1 MNKWAGTGRL
11 TRDPDIKNTTNGKTV
26 ATFTLAVDRRFK
38 NAEGQKEADFIP
50 IVFWGKPA
58 ELVGQYLSK
67 GSKIGVTGRI
77 STRNYEGTDGVRRYV
92 TEIIGDELEFLSTNK
107 EKTDSGFPDQ
117 LGGYKIDDDF
127 QEIDPDDIPF

>member
-1 MNKWAGTGRL
+1 MNKWTGTGRL
-11 TRDPDIKNTTNGKTV
+11 TKEPDIKNTTNGKTV

-38 NAEGQKEADFIP
+38 NADGQKEADFIP

-92 TEIIGDELEFLSTNK
+92 TEIIGDELEFLSTTK
-107 EKTDSGFPDQ
+107 EKSDSRFPDQ
-117 LGGYKIDDDF
+117 LGGDQIDEDF
-127 QEIDPDDIPF
+127 HEITTDDIPF